1 MEVRVAEVTVT
12 FVEPDIDPEVA
23 VIVAGPGATP
33 VTAPEVSTVAMVG
46 ADDVHWTDDE
56 MLRVLPSS

>member
-1 MEVRVAEVTVT
+1 VT

-33 VTAPEVSTVAMVG
+33 VTVPEVSTVAMVG